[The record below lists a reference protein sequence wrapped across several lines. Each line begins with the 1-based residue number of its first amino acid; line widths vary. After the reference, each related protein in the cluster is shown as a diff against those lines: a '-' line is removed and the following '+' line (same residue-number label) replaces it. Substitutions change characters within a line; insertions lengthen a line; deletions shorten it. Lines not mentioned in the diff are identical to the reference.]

1 VKPIV
6 LLPVPLELDVI
17 VSHGTWLVAV
27 QAQPAGVVS
36 VMGAE
41 APAVAGTVLA
51 DGVNEKL
58 QPLPW
63 LTVSVWPA
71 MRAVPV
77 RGDPGFAAMLSVT
90 GAVPDPVAPEA
101 TVIHTAWEIA
111 VHAQPAGAVTVT
123 VWLPPAAVGAVVAGV
138 IANVHGTGP
147 GGVTPA
153 WATVMT
159 CAPIVI
165 VSTRGR
171 PVLAGTRNEIEALSL
186 PLPVSIVIQLAFVV
200 AVQAQP
206 LKVVTLIVAVPPA
219 SGSE

>member
-1 VKPIV
+1 ML

-17 VSHGTWLVAV
+17 VSHGAWLVAV
-27 QAQPAGVVS
+27 HAQPAVV
-36 VMGAE
+36 VRVIGAE
-41 APAVAGTVLA
+41 GPAVAGTVLDDVA
-51 DGVNEKL
+51 SEKV

-63 LTVSVWPA
+63 LTVSVCPA
-71 MRAVPV
+71 MSAVPV
-77 RGDPGFAAMLSVT
+77 RGAPGFAAMLSVT
-90 GAVPDPVAPEA
+90 GPVPDPVAPEA

-123 VWLPPAAVGAVVAGV
+123 VWLPPAAVGAAVAGV

-159 CAPIVI
+159 CVPIVI
-165 VSTRGR
+165 VSIRGR
-171 PVLAGTRNEIEALSL
+171 PVLAAARNEIAPLSV
-186 PLPVSIVIQLAFVV
+186 PLPVSIVIQLADVV

-206 LKVVTLIVAVPPA
+206 LNVVTLIVAVAPA
-219 SGSE
+219 SGRE